1 MKKFWFLL
9 IALIAIAA
17 SVSIVPVRSTAQK
30 KKQKIH
36 KAERPVPNTYIV
48 TLSDDSVGKYAVE
61 SEIAEH
67 GKNLAHAYGGRVKK
81 AFSSAVKGFVAE
93 MSEQQA
99 EAMNAAPNVVS
110 IEEDAYIS
118 VTGSQAG
125 AQWSLDRVDQRNMPI
140 DGTYSYTATG
150 SGVHVY
156 ILDTGIRP
164 THVEFGGR
172 ASVATDL
179 VGDGRNG
186 IDCNGHGT
194 HVAGIVG
201 STTWGVAKGASLH
214 GVRVMGCDGNGQMST
229 LLAAVNWV
237 TANAIKPAVANI
249 SLTAAGS
256 SPSIETAINNSIASG
271 VTYTIAAGNS
281 AADACGYTPARAAN
295 AITVGGSDET
305 DLRAR
310 YSNYGSCIDIFAP
323 GNLIVSTWASS
334 DTATNNL
341 SGTSMAS
348 PMVAGAAALYLESNP
363 SASAATVTQAIKS
376 MATSGVLTTND
387 TSSPNLLLYTLFGGA
402 PPPTPTPT
410 PTPTTT
416 PTPTPTPTPSP
427 SNAHVK
433 IKKVVQSSFA
443 SSSTAAFPFTAAR
456 LAAPSFTLMDNSV
469 YEDTNVTAIGPA
481 TPVIVTEA
489 AVTGYQLT
497 GIDCTDTVNGSTVP
511 ANATLD
517 LFNRTALITLQP
529 GSNVLCVFTSQPLA
543 PTAGQASISGRVT
556 DGNGMGVRGI
566 ILTLYDAQTGE
577 RSSALTNPIG
587 YYVFVNRPVSRTY
600 TLSIADQKRWT
611 TQTPPRTFTLND
623 NLASIDFVV
632 QRR

>member
-9 IALIAIAA
+9 IAVIAVAA

-36 KAERPVPNTYIV
+36 RADLPVPNTYIV
-48 TLSDDSVGKYAVE
+48 TLSDDSVGAYAVE
-61 SEIAEH
+61 SEIVEH
-67 GKNLAHAYGGRVKK
+67 GKNLAHAYGGKVKK

-99 EAMNAAPNVVS
+99 EAMNADPNVVS

-118 VTGSQAG
+118 IAGSQSG
-125 AQWSLDRVDQRNMPI
+125 AQWNLDRVDQRNMPI
-140 DGTYSYTATG
+140 DGTYNYAATG
-150 SGVHVY
+150 TGVHAY

-172 ASVATDL
+172 ASVATDF
-179 VGDGRNG
+179 VGDGNNG

-194 HVAGIVG
+194 HVAGIIG
-201 STTWGVAKGASLH
+201 SSTWGVAKGVSLH
-214 GVRVMGCDGNGQMST
+214 GVRVMGCDGNGQVST
-229 LLAAVNWV
+229 LLAGVNWV
-237 TANAIKPAVANI
+237 TANAVKPAVANI
-249 SLTAAGS
+249 SITAAGS
-256 SPSIETAINNSIASG
+256 SPSLETAIGNSIASG

-281 AADACGYTPARAAN
+281 AADACGYTPARTPN

-341 SGTSMAS
+341 SGTSMAA
-348 PMVAGAAALYLESNP
+348 PMVAGAAALYLETNP

-376 MATSGVLTTND
+376 SATSGVLTTND
-387 TSSPNLLLYTLFGGA
+387 TSSPNLLLYSLLSGA

-410 PTPTTT
+410 PTA
-416 PTPTPTPTPSP
+416 TPTPTPS
-427 SNAHVK
+427 NGRVK
-433 IKKVVQSSFA
+433 IKKVVHSNTSNT
-443 SSSTAAFPFTAAR
+443 STAAFPFTAMR
-456 LAAPSFTLMDNSV
+456 LAAPSFTLMDNSI
-469 YEDTNVTAIGPA
+469 YEDTNVTALGA
-481 TPVIVTEA
+481 ANPVIETEA
-489 AVTGYQLT
+489 PVTGYQLT
-497 GIDCTDTVNGSTVP
+497 GIDCTDTVNGSTTP

-517 LFNRTALITLQP
+517 IFNRTASIILQQ

-543 PTAGQASISGRVT
+543 AAPGQANISGRVT
-556 DGNGMGVRGI
+556 DVSGRGVRGVA
-566 ILTLYDAQTGE
+566 LTLYDAQTGE
-577 RSSALTNPIG
+577 TFSSLTNPFG
-587 YYVFVNRPVSRTY
+587 YYTFVNRPTLHGY
-600 TLSIADQKRWT
+600 TLSVGDQKRWT
-611 TQTPPRTFTLND
+611 AQTPPRTFTLND
-623 NLASIDFVV
+623 NLTNFDFSV